1 MRYMLY
7 IACDLITNRGEFLA
21 MKIINIIE
29 GTGIAL
35 ILIGGCSAKHFAT
48 SAMILCGFGCA
59 MMAIGQYL
67 ERGWKH
73 GKSRRAGMHRR
84 KNQRA

>member
-7 IACDLITNRGEFLA
+7 IVCDLITNRGEFLA

-35 ILIGGCSAKHFAT
+35 ILIGGCSAEHFAT
-48 SAMILCGFGCA
+48 SAMILCSVGCA
-59 MMAIGQYL
+59 LMACGQYL
-67 ERGWKH
+67 EMRWK
-73 GKSRRAGMHRR
+73 R
-84 KNQRA
+84 